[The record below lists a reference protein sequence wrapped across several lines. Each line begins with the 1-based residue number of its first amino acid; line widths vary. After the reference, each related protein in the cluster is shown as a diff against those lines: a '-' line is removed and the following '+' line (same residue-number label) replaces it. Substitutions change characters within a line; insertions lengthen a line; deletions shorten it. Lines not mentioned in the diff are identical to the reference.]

1 MKIGKYRV
9 HYNLK
14 SFMIAFLVVMNTQI
28 LLLEGYGVSWLKV
41 LFLCLGCLFS
51 LMYFSENTKVVIC
64 GAAFYLTAVFC
75 ATMMSNHLRTSTVY
89 YMGMFVFGFSG
100 YCCLLKKKQIPI
112 EQYVDFLKY
121 FIYAYTVV
129 LLIQHLAS
137 AVGIWTDLLNMGA
150 MFENKFKINSLAIEP
165 SHAGRI
171 VGCLG
176 LAYLKLAQ
184 QCYNYNGIKSFF
196 RDNKKVCLAFL
207 YFMLFCGSSTA
218 LMALALVLCF
228 FVQKKY
234 LKFSIPI
241 IIALYFSIPLLQ
253 IDALTRVKD
262 TIDAVLTGDQS
273 EVVNTDASAAARTGF
288 YFSFIENFNPG
299 ETSYWF
305 GHGVEEGDVYEMQ
318 SEMTVEYQIG
328 GIYQYGFLTFVVSI
342 LFVYCCM
349 FKFLSIENAI
359 YVFLLGCSCASNI
372 AYVWGCLMIL
382 TSIGYYK
389 NRYKTI

>member
-9 HYNLK
+9 HYNHK

-28 LLLEGYGVSWLKV
+28 FLLEGAGVSWLKV

-51 LMYFSENTKVVIC
+51 LMYFSKNAKVVIC

-75 ATMMSNHLRTSTVY
+75 ATTMSNHLRTSTVY

-100 YCCLLKKKQIPI
+100 YCCLLKKNKIPI
-112 EQYVDFLKY
+112 EQFVDFLKY

-137 AVGIWTDLLNMGA
+137 AVGIWTDLLNMGVR
-150 MFENKFKINSLAIEP
+150 FENKFKINSLAIEP

-196 RDNKKVCLAFL
+196 RENKKVCLAFL

-241 IIALYFSIPLLQ
+241 IIALYLIIPILQ

-273 EVVNTDASAAARTGF
+273 EVVNTDSSAAARTGY
-288 YFSFIENFNPG
+288 YFSFMENFNPG
-299 ETSYWF
+299 ESSYWL
-305 GHGVEEGDVYEMQ
+305 GHGIEEGTVFEIH
-318 SEMTVEYQIG
+318 SEMSEENQIG
-328 GIYQYGFLTFVVSI
+328 GIYQYGFLTFVI
-342 LFVYCCM
+342 ALLFVYICM
-349 FKFLSIENAI
+349 FRFLSIENAI
-359 YVFLLGCSCASNI
+359 FILLLNFSLCSNV

-382 TSIGYYK
+382 TSIGFYK
-389 NRYKTI
+389 NIKKA